1 LVSEGAFSVAN
12 YYASHM
18 VLQCAPKRA
27 NIWGHGDVPGAKV
40 NIIMG
45 RQTIATTTVGSDG
58 KWSALLPATTAGG
71 PHTITLTS
79 GSNTIVMND
88 VMFGDVW
95 ICSGQSNMEFN
106 MNQVRA
112 LAYLQTLTF
121 TSYALTKGG
130 KLRNVITQKVIW
142 TNQITEFSVYHW

>member
-1 LVSEGAFSVAN
+1 MAN

-27 NIWGHGDVPGAKV
+27 NIWGHGDVQGAEV
-40 NIIMG
+40 NIIMD

-58 KWSALLPATTAGG
+58 KWSALLPATAAGG
-71 PHTITLTS
+71 PHTITISS
-79 GSNTIVMND
+79 GSNTIAMND

-106 MNQVRA
+106 MNQVS
-112 LAYLQTLTF
+112 LEYTHLF
-121 TSYALTKGG
+121 
-130 KLRNVITQKVIW
+130 KV
-142 TNQITEFSVYHW
+142 S